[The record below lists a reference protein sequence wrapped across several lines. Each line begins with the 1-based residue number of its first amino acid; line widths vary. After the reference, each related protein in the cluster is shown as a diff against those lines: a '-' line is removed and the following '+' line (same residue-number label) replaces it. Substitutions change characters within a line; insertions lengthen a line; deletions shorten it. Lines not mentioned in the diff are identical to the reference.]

1 MSVNRDKLKHFLT
14 EDAFIISNHARVRMF
29 QRNIST
35 ENIKEVIFLG
45 QIIEDYPEDD
55 PCPSALFFG
64 YSEGRP
70 LPFVAAECEDHIRI
84 ITVYIPENNNWI
96 DHVLRRDYNET

>member
-1 MSVNRDKLKHFLT
+1 MSVNRDKLKHFFT

-35 ENIKEVIFLG
+35 ENIKEVIFQG

-70 LPFVAAECEDHIRI
+70 CHVVVAGCEDHIRI
-84 ITVYIPENNNWI
+84 ITVYIPENNKWI
-96 DHVLRRDYNET
+96 DHVLRRD

>member
-1 MSVNRDKLKHFLT
+1 MSVNRDKLKHFLR

-35 ENIKEVIFLG
+35 ENIKEVIFQG

-70 LPFVAAECEDHIRI
+70 CHLWPQNVK
-84 ITVYIPENNNWI
+84 T
-96 DHVLRRDYNET
+96 T

>member
-45 QIIEDYPEDD
+45 QIIEDYPEND

-64 YSEGRP
+64 YFEGSP
-70 LPFVAAECEDHIRI
+70 CHFVVAECEDHIRI
-84 ITVYIPENNNWI
+84 IMVYIPENNKWI
-96 DHVLRRDYNET
+96 DHLL